1 MGARL
6 FGTDGVR
13 GLANADL
20 TPHLALSLA
29 TAAAKVLVERRP
41 AAPEARP
48 ALLEIAGGS
57 KVAVASP
64 VPSGH
69 PLAVVGRDPRAS
81 GEMLE
86 AAVAAGLASAGVDVL
101 LLGVLPTPAV
111 AFLTEDLGAD
121 LGVVI
126 SASHNAM
133 PDNGIKIFAAGGLKL
148 DDAVED
154 AIEKAMLYPGD
165 LPTGEGV
172 GRIRHAVDADRRYLD
187 HLLVATPNPI
197 KGLKVVVDCA
207 HGAASELAPEVYRRA
222 GAEVIVI
229 GGSPDGLNINAGVGS
244 TYLDGLRKAVVAEG
258 ADLGIAH
265 DGDAD
270 RCLAVA
276 SDGSDVNGDV
286 ILALLATSLRE
297 RGRLAQNTVV
307 ATVMANIGFHQAME
321 KAGITVRTTAVGDRY
336 VLEEMRAHGFSLGG
350 EQSGHFVLS
359 DHATTGDGLLSA
371 LHLMAAVAA
380 SGKPLAELAK
390 IVTRF
395 PQVLIN
401 VRVGDKA
408 TVASSALVSEAVEK
422 AEAELDGSGRV
433 LLRPSGTEPVVRVM
447 VEAGT
452 HELAQSIADRVARV
466 VESV

>member
-1 MGARL
+1 
-6 FGTDGVR
+6 
-13 GLANADL
+13 
-20 TPHLALSLA
+20 
-29 TAAAKVLVERRP
+29 
-41 AAPEARP
+41 
-48 ALLEIAGGS
+48 
-57 KVAVASP
+57 
-64 VPSGH
+64 
-69 PLAVVGRDPRAS
+69 
-81 GEMLE
+81 
-86 AAVAAGLASAGVDVL
+86 
-101 LLGVLPTPAV
+101 
-111 AFLTEDLGAD
+111 
-121 LGVVI
+121 
-126 SASHNAM
+126 
-133 PDNGIKIFAAGGLKL
+133 
-148 DDAVED
+148 
-154 AIEKAMLYPGD
+154 
-165 LPTGEGV
+165 
-172 GRIRHAVDADRRYLD
+172 
-187 HLLVATPNPI
+187 
-197 KGLKVVVDCA
+197 VVDCA

-244 TYLDGLRKAVVAEG
+244 TYLDGLRKAVVVEG

-276 SDGSDVNGDV
+276 ADGTDVNGDV
-286 ILALLATSLRE
+286 ILALLATSLRD

-307 ATVMANIGFHQAME
+307 ATVMANIGFHQAMA

-336 VLEEMRAHGFSLGG
+336 VLEEMREGGFSLGG

-408 TVASSALVSEAVEK
+408 TVAASALVTEAVEK

-433 LLRPSGTEPVVRVM
+433 LLRPSGTEAVVRVM

-452 HELAQSIADRVARV
+452 PALAQSIAERVAKV